1 MTWQIFAAFAVP
13 VLGLLGSLLT
23 SNRDPGEYRR
33 LKHAAE
39 ALSTVP
45 TDSSAFN
52 SLDRLVAVQAEGL
65 RGRETV
71 RLARNL
77 NVFNL
82 VFAIILG
89 AVGALTAFWLWNWS
103 ASVWST
109 PISWLVAPV
118 CVALALAIALIVGA
132 AFSTIFKPPAPRK
145 PRSSPSS
152 P

>member
-1 MTWQIFAAFAVP
+1 MTWQIFVAFAVP

-39 ALSTVP
+39 ALSAVP
-45 TDSSAFN
+45 AESAAFDA
-52 SLDRLVAVQAEGL
+52 LDKLVAVQAEGL

-103 ASVWST
+103 ASVWGT
-109 PISWLVAPV
+109 PASWLVAPA
-118 CVALALAIALIVGA
+118 CVLLALVVALIVGA
-132 AFSTIFKPPAPRK
+132 GFSTIFKPPAPKK
-145 PRSSPSS
+145 PRTSPS
-152 P
+152 